1 METLAASGL
10 SNGSESKAP
19 RRAIVVDD
27 EPHEATLVC
36 DLLAACGFE
45 ARQVFNGEHA
55 MEMLAE
61 DPDAI
66 DVVFTDVYMAGLSGI
81 ELCSRLR
88 ARYPDI
94 PVIVVTGQQ
103 SIDTAVAALRA
114 GAYDFVMKP
123 LSSEA
128 VGAAA
133 QRAAEW
139 RRLKG
144 EVMRLRQEV
153 DAARPIDGFVGESP
167 AIRRSIELLR
177 RVANTDATVLISGES
192 GTGKELAARALHGAS
207 NRAPHAFVAINCGA
221 IPPTLLESELFGHVR
236 GAFTDA
242 RQDRDGLFV
251 EAGEGTVFLDE
262 IGEMPLEMQ
271 VKLLRV
277 LQERT
282 VRPVGGNG
290 EQAFRAR
297 VVCATNRDLETEV
310 AEGRFREDLYYRVNV
325 VQVALPPLRERAGD
339 VLVLAQHILRKIA
352 TRSGREITGFS
363 SEAARKLIEYN
374 WPGNVRELEN
384 SLECAVA
391 LTRFNEIAVDDLPER
406 IRHHKPGSLGVEADD
421 PSTMITLNE
430 LEQRYVQRVL
440 TAVGGNKSRAARILG
455 IDRRSLYRRLTDN
468 NGSSQQAPAA
478 QHSSMHTA

>member
-1 METLAASGL
+1 MLGEVFAGEDAL
-10 SNGSESKAP
+10 
-19 RRAIVVDD
+19 
-27 EPHEATLVC
+27 EAV
-36 DLLAACGFE
+36 
-45 ARQVFNGEHA
+45 
-55 MEMLAE
+55 AE
-61 DPDAI
+61 DPDGV
-66 DVVFTDVYMAGLSGI
+66 DVVFTDIYMSGLSGLD
-81 ELCSRLR
+81 LCARLR
-88 ARYPDI
+88 AKHPDI

-103 SIDTAVAALRA
+103 SIDAAVAALRA

-123 LSSEA
+123 LSGEA
-128 VGAAA
+128 VIAAGT
-133 QRAAEW
+133 RAAEW
-139 RRLKG
+139 RALRG
-144 EVMRLRQEV
+144 EVMRLRREV
-153 DAARPIDGFVGESP
+153 DAVRPVDGFVGEST

-192 GTGKELAARALHGAS
+192 GTGKELAARALHAAS
-207 NRAPHAFVAINCGA
+207 SRARNAFVAINCGA

-242 RQDRDGLFV
+242 RQDRAGLFV

-282 VRPVGGNG
+282 VRPVGGNA
-290 EQAFRAR
+290 EQTFRAR

-339 VLVLAQHILRKIA
+339 VLVLAQHIIRKIA
-352 TRSGREITGFS
+352 QRSGREITGFS
-363 SEAARKLIEYN
+363 SDAARKLLEYN

-384 SLECAVA
+384 SLECAAA
-391 LTRFNEIAVDDLPER
+391 LTRFHEIGIEDLPER
-406 IRHHKPGSLGVEADD
+406 IRTHRPEALGVQAED
-421 PSTMITLNE
+421 PSTMITLGE

-440 TAVGGNKSRAARILG
+440 SAVGGNKSRAARILG
-455 IDRRSLYRRLTDN
+455 IDRRSLYRRLTDTPSQPGGSGS
-468 NGSSQQAPAA
+468 NGLQSTSQPPVA
-478 QHSSMHTA
+478 Q